1 MKGQNQH
8 VVPQNGGW
16 VVHTPGSDRDTI
28 RAETQGEAIKR
39 AREIAQQDQSEVI
52 VYGRDGKIQERIS
65 HHNNQTTEEF
75 YLTERIVVTPDIVH
89 GKPRIAG
96 TRILVQTILDLV
108 AAGKTEEEIISEDY
122 YPDLSIDDV
131 RACVAF
137 ASRVIEN
144 SEFLASN
151 DDTARP
157 LYPAQI
163 FKATPGLGI

>member
-1 MKGQNQH
+1 M
-8 VVPQNGGW
+8 
-16 VVHTPGSDRDTI
+16 
-28 RAETQGEAIKR
+28 
-39 AREIAQQDQSEVI
+39 
-52 VYGRDGKIQERIS
+52 
-65 HHNNQTTEEF
+65 EEF
-75 YLTERIVVTPDIVH
+75 YLTDRIVVAPQIVH
-89 GKPRIAG
+89 GKPRIVG

-131 RACVAF
+131 RSCVAF

-144 SEFLASN
+144 SEFVPSN

-163 FKATPGLGI
+163 FKAAPDLGV